1 MKKRK
6 ILTLT
11 AVVLAVVL
19 CFAGCSEMYQR
30 MENAEVHQQ
39 TRAMLDA
46 LLADDLDAAYA
57 VLSDVFTLED
67 FQPHFEILA
76 ELVSGTEGYELK
88 MLSYYTNT
96 SLVNGNRT
104 QTVQSV
110 YEMATETERFIVEV
124 VIDSYLGMTTFRMA
138 RYEDTD
144 YYYTGL
150 LGHMKDADMA
160 QWGMLLSNIL
170 LIGVGVVALVD
181 CCRHGMKKKGLWIT
195 VLILGFMTVSIKTAA
210 SSFGL
215 HFNFGWLLNYAAL
228 VRYGGGTTIFR
239 VLVPAGAIAYFI
251 ARPRLLK
258 KETAETIV
266 EHEM

>member
-46 LLADDLDAAYA
+46 LIADDLDAAYA

-110 YEMATETERFIVEV
+110 YEMTTETERFIVEV

-144 YYYTGL
+144 YYYTGT
-150 LGHMKDADMA
+150 LGHMEDASAA
-160 QWGMLLSNIL
+160 QWGMLLSNIIV
-170 LIGVGVVALVD
+170 IGVGVVALVD
-181 CCRHGMKKKGLWIT
+181 CCRHSMKRKGLWIA
-195 VLILGFMTVSIKTAA
+195 VLILGFLTLGVRTA
-210 SSFGL
+210 SGGFGL
-215 HFNFGWLLNYAAL
+215 DFGWLVNYAAL

-239 VLVPAGAIAYFI
+239 VLVPVGAIAYFI
-251 ARPRLLK
+251 ARRKNIK
-258 KETAETIV
+258 KGDAEVTEAI
-266 EHEM
+266 E